1 VDGKLT
7 KVGPGSMMYCNGNSM
22 HGIENT
28 GTEPMLFYYYKWK
41 A

>member
-1 VDGKLT
+1 
-7 KVGPGSMMYCNGNSM
+7 MMYCDGNSL

-28 GTEPMLFYYYKWK
+28 GTEPMLFYYYKWE